1 MKKANRIL
9 ALALAGTMV
18 CLAACSGGSGDSPA
32 ASQGSSQA
40 AGGTTQEAGASSDGN
55 KEGETASQ
63 GAAEVMK
70 VSMMV
75 ATKATQGDW
84 ADYWAIKEIARQC
97 GVLFE
102 VDQVTEDAWS
112 EKKNLAFASGDLP
125 QVFLNNLTDTELAT
139 YGSQGLILPLE
150 DYITKE
156 NMPHFFE
163 VIEQEEYADLLPSL
177 YFPDGHI
184 YAIKGINGAQREYA
198 KNRFFINA
206 AWAKKLGFEKLPE
219 NLDEFYE
226 FLCAVRD
233 NDANENGDPGDEIPL
248 GGSYYEDGRDY
259 YDAFIPILT
268 AFGYVSR
275 TYEVDDSGRVIYVPV
290 EEHYKDFLKYMN
302 KLYEEKLL
310 DQEYFTQTA
319 DQRKAKQASNL
330 CGAFTDYASY
340 LNIPDADIFMQ
351 FRGMKPMTS
360 EFNDVQMWPSKD
372 LVYDGAMV
380 LTNKVTDE
388 EMIKKLISLIDWCFS
403 EEGTLTT
410 MVGPRIG
417 QDPEYPEYGWEVVE
431 TAFGTEQRKWTYD
444 ESAFESSNLYVDFH
458 CTPGDNYFPFAN
470 TADRTL
476 KTTISEEVYENP
488 ETAKSLRLTYD
499 IMNNLYDYLKVDW
512 PTTTKFTSEEADEL
526 SLIETDLNSYKQTME
541 SKMIIGDLDIDATW
555 DEYVAGIRSRGLE
568 RYLEILQQA
577 YDRWASNK

>member
-55 KEGETASQ
+55 KEGEAASQ
-63 GAAEVMK
+63 GTDEVMK

-150 DYITKE
+150 DSITKE

-226 FLCAVRD
+226 ELF
-233 NDANENGDPGDEIPL
+233 
-248 GGSYYEDGRDY
+248 
-259 YDAFIPILT
+259 
-268 AFGYVSR
+268 
-275 TYEVDDSGRVIYVPV
+275 
-290 EEHYKDFLKYMN
+290 K
-302 KLYEEKLL
+302 
-310 DQEYFTQTA
+310 
-319 DQRKAKQASNL
+319 
-330 CGAFTDYASY
+330 
-340 LNIPDADIFMQ
+340 
-351 FRGMKPMTS
+351 
-360 EFNDVQMWPSKD
+360 
-372 LVYDGAMV
+372 
-380 LTNKVTDE
+380 
-388 EMIKKLISLIDWCFS
+388 
-403 EEGTLTT
+403 
-410 MVGPRIG
+410 
-417 QDPEYPEYGWEVVE
+417 
-431 TAFGTEQRKWTYD
+431 
-444 ESAFESSNLYVDFH
+444 
-458 CTPGDNYFPFAN
+458 
-470 TADRTL
+470 
-476 KTTISEEVYENP
+476 
-488 ETAKSLRLTYD
+488 
-499 IMNNLYDYLKVDW
+499 NNL
-512 PTTTKFTSEEADEL
+512 
-526 SLIETDLNSYKQTME
+526 
-541 SKMIIGDLDIDATW
+541 
-555 DEYVAGIRSRGLE
+555 
-568 RYLEILQQA
+568 
-577 YDRWASNK
+577 